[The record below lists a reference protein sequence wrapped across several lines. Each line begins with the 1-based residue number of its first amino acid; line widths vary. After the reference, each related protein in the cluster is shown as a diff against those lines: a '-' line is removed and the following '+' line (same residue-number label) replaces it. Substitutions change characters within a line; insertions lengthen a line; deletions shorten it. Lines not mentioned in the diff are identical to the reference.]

1 VSNVIVLEVNELNID
16 VVTRMVDAGRLPN
29 FKRLIAANQLVFTTT
44 DEEYSK
50 LEPWIQWVTVHTGK
64 TQQEH
69 GAFNLSDGQCTNL
82 RQSWDLL
89 AEQGVKCGVVSPMN
103 ARCGDFK
110 NGFFIP
116 DPWST
121 AGDTYPKQLA
131 PIYGFLTE
139 RVQSHN
145 VSLEAGSSKVSFA
158 LELLRAG
165 IPLRAVVDI
174 ATAYVRSRFD
184 PKRKWRLAA
193 ELDRFLWRLTK
204 TLRRK
209 FGTQYTSLFLN
220 SVAHYQHHY
229 WTSHDAAHWSAR
241 YPRLFACANPVSEE
255 NLHPEDDPIAYGM
268 EIYDGILGEAID
280 EVGVNRVSVIT
291 GLSQVPFEGYAGDSG
306 FYLYRPLDHEAML
319 ADVGVQC
326 AQVAPLMSRDM
337 MLFFADDTQRQR
349 ALTLLNSASIQGHA
363 LFECTLESENR
374 LFCKV
379 QFSSH
384 VEPGAMVVFQDA
396 SKKPLRFSDYFK
408 LITFK
413 TGHHHAEGFVIAPKF
428 ALKGIEANGRMPL
441 VKLPEVIFRMV
452 GKGEAASLASNLQ
465 SSTPS
470 GSAPIKQAH
479 RRPALSGQL

>member
-1 VSNVIVLEVNELNID
+1 MSNVIVLEVNELNID
-16 VVTRMVDAGRLPN
+16 VVTRMVDAGRLPS
-29 FKRLIAANQLVFTTT
+29 FKRLISANQLVCTTT
-44 DEEYSK
+44 DEEYAK

-69 GAFNLSDGQCTNL
+69 GAFNLSDGQCSNL

-103 ARCGDFK
+103 ARRGDFK

-121 AGDTYPKQLA
+121 AGDTYPQRLS
-131 PIYGFLTE
+131 PIYRFLTE

-145 VSLEAGSSKVSFA
+145 VSLEAGSSKVRFA
-158 LELLRAG
+158 LELLRSG
-165 IPLRAVVDI
+165 LPLRAVVDI
-174 ATAYVRSRFD
+174 ASAYVRSRLD

-241 YPRLFACANPVSEE
+241 YPRLFASANPVSEE
-255 NLHPEDDPIAYGM
+255 NLYIDDDPIAYGM
-268 EIYDGILGEAID
+268 EIYDEILGEAID
-280 EVGVNRVSVIT
+280 EVGVDQVLVVT
-291 GLSQVPFEGYAGDSG
+291 GLSQIPFEGYAEDSG

-319 ADVGVQC
+319 ANVGVQC
-326 AQVAPLMSRDM
+326 TQVAPLMSRDM
-337 MLFFADDTQRQR
+337 MLFFSDEAQRQR
-349 ALTLLNSASIQGHA
+349 ALVLLNSASIQGHD
-363 LFECTLESENR
+363 LFECSIQSDLR
-374 LFCKV
+374 LFCKIK
-379 QFSSH
+379 FSSYA
-384 VEPGAMVVFQDA
+384 EPGAMVVFKNT
-396 SKKPLRFSDYFK
+396 SKSPLRLADHFK

-413 TGHHHAEGFVIAPKF
+413 TGHHHPEGFVIAPQF
-428 ALKGIEANGRMPL
+428 ALKNIVAHGRMPL
-441 VKLPEVIFRMV
+441 VKLPEVIFKMV
-452 GKGEAASLASNLQ
+452 GLGEAASLANHLQ
-465 SSTPS
+465 SSNGT
-470 GSAPIKQAH
+470 
-479 RRPALSGQL
+479 